1 MTIRASILLLLL
13 TTAAAGTAFA
23 RVQFSQNVVGE
34 LDGEEFR
41 VTCPMG
47 ENLVG
52 LDLYTRDDI
61 DAIRPICA
69 SAYGP
74 AELGPLN
81 VVGEPVGGR
90 AQGANTTRLL
100 CAGATPVVIGAY
112 IKAEIHKTSGV
123 NNVHLYC
130 GVAGENSEM
139 PAEPLARFD
148 GPKFGG
154 VGGMFKSFGAPD
166 DEATQRCQKNFV
178 AMGIRVMASG
188 WVHGLAL
195 ICGEPGFTARKV
207 GRTKPI
213 DRVGKTALGR
223 RPGIGATDYCE
234 RYSTTAVAAEIENRN
249 LACGGTG
256 GRWTT
261 DYQAHFDWCLGQN
274 GERST
279 PDAETAA
286 RAETLESCRAAKE

>member
-1 MTIRASILLLLL
+1 MKRTLALL
-13 TTAAAGTAFA
+13 TVLMTAAAGTAFA
-23 RVQFSQNVVGE
+23 RTQFSQNIVGKLE
-34 LDGEEFR
+34 GEEFR

-69 SAYGP
+69 AAYGP
-74 AELGPLN
+74 TELGPFN
-81 VVGEPVGGR
+81 FVGEPVGGR

-100 CAGATPVVIGAY
+100 CAGTTPVVIGAY
-112 IKAEIHKTSGV
+112 IRAEIHKTSGV

-130 GVAGENSEM
+130 GVAGANLEM
-139 PAEPLARFD
+139 PPEPLMRFD
-148 GPKFGG
+148 GPGYDSTTGLF
-154 VGGMFKSFGAPD
+154 VSFHGED
-166 DEATQRCQKNFV
+166 QATQRCQKNFV
-178 AMGIRVMASG
+178 AMGIRVRASG

-195 ICGEPGFTARKV
+195 ICGDPGFTARKV

-213 DRVGKTALGR
+213 DPVGKTAAGR
-223 RPGIGATDYCE
+223 LPGIGATYYCE
-234 RYSTTAVAAEIENRN
+234 RYATTAVEAAIENRN

-261 DYQAHFDWCLGQN
+261 DYQRHFDWCIGQDPD
-274 GERST
+274 RT
-279 PDAETAA
+279 VADAEAAA
-286 RAETLESCRAAKE
+286 RAEALESCRAAQ

>member
-34 LDGEEFR
+34 LEGEEFR

-74 AELGPLN
+74 AELGPPKF
-81 VVGEPVGGR
+81 VGEPVGGR
-90 AQGANTTRLL
+90 AHDANHTRLL
-100 CAGATPVVIGAY
+100 CAGSTPVVIGAY
-112 IKAEIHKTSGV
+112 IRAEIADTSGV

-130 GVAGENSEM
+130 GVAGENMDM
-139 PAEPLARFD
+139 PAAPLARFD
-148 GPKFGG
+148 GPAYRGG
-154 VGGMFKSFGAPD
+154 WHGEDM
-166 DEATQRCQKNFV
+166 ATQRCQKNFV

-213 DRVGKTALGR
+213 DKAGKTAAGR
-223 RPGIGATDYCE
+223 LPGIGATDYCE
-234 RYSTTAVAAEIENRN
+234 RYSTTAVAAAIENRN

-261 DYQAHFDWCLGQN
+261 DYQRHFDWCIGQD
-274 GERST
+274 RDWT
-279 PDAETAA
+279 VADAETAA
-286 RAETLESCRAAKE
+286 RAEELESCRSAQ

>member
-1 MTIRASILLLLL
+1 MKRARWTFVAIPLLL
-13 TTAAAGTAFA
+13 AGAAFA
-23 RVQFSQNVVGE
+23 SAQFSQSIVGD

-41 VTCPMG
+41 VTCGLG

-74 AELGPLN
+74 AELGPLEF
-81 VVGEPVGGR
+81 VGEPVGGR
-90 AQGANTTRLL
+90 AQGANHTRLL
-100 CAGATPVVIGAY
+100 CAGSTPVVIGAY
-112 IKAEIHKTSGV
+112 IRAEIAKTSGV

-130 GVAGENSEM
+130 GVAGENVDM

-148 GPKFGG
+148 GPAYRGG
-154 VGGMFKSFGAPD
+154 WHGEDK
-166 DEATQRCQKNFV
+166 ATQRCQKNFV
-178 AMGIRVMASG
+178 AQGIRVTASG

-207 GRTKPI
+207 GRKKTKPI
-213 DRVGKTALGR
+213 DPLGEIAARRVPSIAT
-223 RPGIGATDYCE
+223 TDYCE
-234 RYSTTAVAAEIENRN
+234 RYATGAVAAAIENRD

-261 DYQAHFDWCLGQN
+261 DYQRHFDWCIGQD
-274 GERST
+274 GDWT
-279 PDAETAA
+279 VADAETAA
-286 RAETLESCRAAKE
+286 RADSLESCRAAR